1 MSMFIGEDKPRIL
14 LVEDSEVVAE
24 LIRRT
29 LADVGDVTVVTSAED
44 ALERLLDGE
53 WNLVLVDIE
62 LPGMNGLE
70 LLGLAKSRY
79 PQLMAI
85 VVSAKENFDYAVK
98 AIRAGA
104 VDYISKPFEPEEFQ
118 SKVWKALSTDRFNR
132 TLRRPHETVLAIGA
146 HPDDVEIGCGGVL
159 LRHSGVGHDVHLLT
173 LTSGEAGGEPDIRV
187 EESERAAEV
196 MSAELHML
204 DLDDTAISETAE
216 TVRAISEVVD
226 RVRPT
231 TIYAHS
237 SHDVHQDHR
246 MAHNASLVAARRV
259 PRVYAYQTPS
269 STVEFHP
276 SRFISVDEVLDR
288 KLEAIAAFESQT
300 RIRSYLAPDL
310 LNATARYWARYATSL
325 YAEPLEVIR
334 EADIVPSIGGTRDDG
349 AMVHDGA
356 IGLHAGW

>member
-1 MSMFIGEDKPRIL
+1 MFIGDDKPRIL
-14 LVEDSEVVAE
+14 LVEDGEVVAE

-29 LADVGDVTVVTSAED
+29 LADVGDVSVVTNAED

-53 WNLVLVDIE
+53 WNLVLVDVE

-70 LLGLAKSRY
+70 LLELAKSRY

-85 VVSAKENFDYAVK
+85 VVSARENFDYAVK

-104 VDYISKPFEPEEFQ
+104 VDYISKPFDPDEFRAKV
-118 SKVWKALSTDRFNR
+118 SKAISTDRFNR

-173 LTSGEAGGEPDIRV
+173 LTGGEAGGDLDVRIA
-187 EESERAAEV
+187 ESERAAEL

-204 DLDDTAISETAE
+204 DLDDTAISETAA
-216 TVRAISEVVD
+216 TVRAIAEVVD

-231 TIYAHS
+231 TVYTHS
-237 SHDVHQDHR
+237 SRDVHQDHR
-246 MAHNASLVAARRV
+246 AAHSASLVAARRV
-259 PRVYAYQTPS
+259 PRIYAYQTPS
-269 STVEFHP
+269 TNVEFQP
-276 SRFISVDEVLDR
+276 SRFISIDDVLER
-288 KLEAIAAFESQT
+288 KLDAIAAFESQT
-300 RIRSYLAPDL
+300 RIRGYLAPDL
-310 LNATARYWARYATSL
+310 LNATARYWGRFATSL

-334 EADIVPSIGGTRDDG
+334 EGDIVPTAGALNDG
-349 AMVHDGA
+349 AAEHDGA
-356 IGLHAGW
+356 TSLHAGW

>member
-1 MSMFIGEDKPRIL
+1 MFIGDDKPRIL
-14 LVEDSEVVAE
+14 LVEDGSVVAE

-29 LADVGDVTVVTSAED
+29 LDDVGDVSVVTNAED

-53 WNLVLVDIE
+53 WNLVLVDVE

-70 LLGLAKSRY
+70 LLALAKSRY

-85 VVSAKENFDYAVK
+85 VVSAKENFDYAVA

-104 VDYISKPFEPEEFQ
+104 VDYISKPFDPDEFRA
-118 SKVWKALSTDRFNR
+118 KVQKAISSDRFNR

-173 LTSGEAGGEPDIRV
+173 LTTGEAGGQPGIRTA
-187 EESERAAEV
+187 ESERAAEL

-204 DLDDTAISETAE
+204 DLDDTAIAETAE
-216 TVRAISEVVD
+216 TVAAISDVVEA
-226 RVRPT
+226 VRPT
-231 TIYAHS
+231 TIYTHS
-237 SHDVHQDHR
+237 SRDVHQDHR
-246 MAHNASLVAARRV
+246 AAHNASLVAARRV
-259 PRVYAYQTPS
+259 PRIYAYQTPS
-269 STVEFHP
+269 TTAEFRP
-276 SRFISVDEVLDR
+276 SRFISVDDVLER

-300 RIRSYLAPDL
+300 SIRNYLAPDL
-310 LNATARYWARYATSL
+310 LNATARYWGRFATSL

-334 EADIVPSIGGTRDDG
+334 EGDIVPSSGVQDNGTVEHGGATS
-349 AMVHDGA
+349 
-356 IGLHAGW
+356 LHASW